1 MPSAGTKKR
10 ISRIRRRALPEIMA
24 AYQSGKISARR
35 AAQLLYLQPDQQR
48 AELTRLLSI
57 QEEAARRSRIAAEA
71 RWFKKPGC
79 SESRR

>member
-1 MPSAGTKKR
+1 
-10 ISRIRRRALPEIMA
+10 MA